1 MARRGVNKVILIGNV
16 GSDPELKYTNNGAGV
31 SNFSV
36 ATNESWMDKN
46 TNERQERTEWHRIVA
61 WGRLAEICNQYLRKG
76 SKVYIEGRLQTRS
89 WEDQNGQ
96 KRYTTEIVAAE
107 MQMLD
112 SREDGAGGGYGG
124 GPPSNPTPNDTSA
137 GVAGT
142 ANTGGGGGG
151 AGGTCAAIGG
161 NGGSGVVI
169 IRYIFQ

>member
-16 GSDPELKYTNNGAGV
+16 GSDPELKYTTNGAGV

-36 ATNESWMDKN
+36 ATNETWMDKN

-89 WEDQNGQ
+89 WEGQDGQ
-96 KRYTTEIVAAE
+96 KRYTTEVVAAE

-112 SREDGAGGGYGG
+112 TREDGAGGNYN
-124 GPPSNPTPNDTSA
+124 S
-137 GVAGT
+137 
-142 ANTGGGGGG
+142 GGGGGG
-151 AGGTCAAIGG
+151 GGYGGQQAPAAAPSGAPQGG
-161 NGGSGVVI
+161 GGGPQGGGPSEPPP
-169 IRYIFQ
+169 FNDPDDDLPF

>member
-124 GPPSNPTPNDTSA
+124 GE
-137 GVAGT
+137 
-142 ANTGGGGGG
+142 GGGGYAQQQPAGG
-151 AGGTCAAIGG
+151 APQGSPQGAPAGGPP
-161 NGGSGVVI
+161 SGALEPPP
-169 IRYIFQ
+169 FNDPDDDLPF